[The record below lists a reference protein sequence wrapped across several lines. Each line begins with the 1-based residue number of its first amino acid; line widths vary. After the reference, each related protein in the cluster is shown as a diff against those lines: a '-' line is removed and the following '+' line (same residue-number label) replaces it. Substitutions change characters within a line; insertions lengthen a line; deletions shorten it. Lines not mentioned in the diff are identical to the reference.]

1 MNHSSNSFNISTDPP
16 LMRWP
21 TKTWILDLPYDFE
34 RGFNVLRQA
43 DVDWDSDQV
52 ILKKTLFVLI
62 GIIEEG
68 GMFVI
73 LILIFSV
80 NFSHMRKRNF

>member
-52 ILKKTLFVLI
+52 ILKKHFLFW
-62 GIIEEG
+62 
-68 GMFVI
+68 
-73 LILIFSV
+73 
-80 NFSHMRKRNF
+80 